1 MKLHRF
7 PARLLG
13 AAALAA
19 GLAAA
24 SSGVALA
31 ADLDKVHER
40 GALEIAAYRDYPPFS
55 YRDGRKN
62 VGIDLDLGKALA
74 DKLGVGLSVRM
85 IGADENMEDDLRN
98 NVWKGHYIGGGTVDV
113 MMHVPYDL
121 DYAEENDLVRFLT
134 PYYREQIALLSHP
147 ERAGGV
153 ARITELEGLRV
164 GVELDTLADFY
175 LLSGRQGDL
184 QDEVIHFTNLSLAA
198 EALQA
203 GEIDA
208 IFGPQAEFEG
218 ILGESLGDYRI
229 NYLDTPG
236 LRRNFWDVG
245 LAVRI
250 NHKALANEVVQA
262 MTELRESGAIRE
274 IFARHGVSYRN
285 PSQSALA
292 TGYGQIKP

>member
-1 MKLHRF
+1 MK
-7 PARLLG
+7 PARLPTRILS
-13 AAALAA
+13 AAALITGLVA
-19 GLAAA
+19 GA
-24 SSGVALA
+24 GGTVQA

-62 VGIDLDLGKALA
+62 VGIDLDIGKALA
-74 DKLGVGLSVRM
+74 EKMGVGLSVRM

-98 NVWKGHYIGGGTVDV
+98 NIWKGHYIGGGTVDV

-134 PYYREQIALLSHP
+134 PYYREQIALLTHP

-153 ARITELEGLRV
+153 ERIIDLEGLRV

-184 QDEVIHFTNLSLAA
+184 KDEVVHFTNLSLAA
-198 EALQA
+198 EALLA

-218 ILGESLGDYRI
+218 ILGESLGDYTVH
-229 NYLDTPG
+229 YMATPG
-236 LRRNFWDVG
+236 LRRNYWDVG

-262 MTELRESGAIRE
+262 MTELHESGAIRE
-274 IFARHGVSYRN
+274 IFARHGVSYRS
-285 PSQSALA
+285 PSQSAVA
-292 TGYGQIKP
+292 TGYGKIEP